1 MRKSAN
7 HNYEATVPA
16 NTSAVLYL
24 PASSVK
30 TIKEGG
36 KVIKKTKEITFIK
49 FEDGKAV
56 YELKSGDYK
65 FSSHLN

>member
-1 MRKSAN
+1 MNRTTEINELAEQN
-7 HNYEATVPA
+7 A
-16 NTSAVLYL
+16 
-24 PASSVK
+24 VK